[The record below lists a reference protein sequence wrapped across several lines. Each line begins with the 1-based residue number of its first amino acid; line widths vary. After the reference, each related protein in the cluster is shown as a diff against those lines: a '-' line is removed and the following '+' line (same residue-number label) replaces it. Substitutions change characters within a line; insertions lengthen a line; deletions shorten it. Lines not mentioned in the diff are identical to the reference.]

1 MGKTLIWQVVVNI
14 STSYAS
20 ITRRIIESESAK
32 SLFTSGWNCFT
43 FVTKLK
49 LRKRK
54 NQAYKYKHKF
64 SNTHTHVNT
73 NKNDLS
79 ITKIV
84 SSNYPN
90 KRQSFSFFLSFLL
103 WKFIKIVQI
112 INFNHIVT
120 IFWDPIGLLE
130 FFISPNSKTTKTH
143 NLKIH
148 FHFYFP
154 QFSWQSN

>member
-1 MGKTLIWQVVVNI
+1 MICLSPKSYLSTTPINVN
-14 STSYAS
+14 
-20 ITRRIIESESAK
+20 
-32 SLFTSGWNCFT
+32 LF
-43 FVTKLK
+43 
-49 LRKRK
+49 R
-54 NQAYKYKHKF
+54 
-64 SNTHTHVNT
+64 
-73 NKNDLS
+73 
-79 ITKIV
+79 
-84 SSNYPN
+84 
-90 KRQSFSFFLSFLL
+90 SFFLFFL

-154 QFSWQSN
+154 QFSWQSNKKQQKTPNPKLLFFFPQKTQNSKKPFFFP